1 MNLRAGQD
9 GLVKALTGP
18 VVGLFAAPVLLGAV
32 LTLLDVGPVIELTSA
47 TLAFGAVS
55 VFHTLRARRLNR
67 TLSAPA
73 ETDLNSVDL
82 ASVTTLIATAN
93 VDNGAGQAVGTLIS
107 KMPNLREV
115 HVIVGHSDVAQQAT
129 FVAALGDYARLMG
142 RNLRIGG
149 QPLTIAPLQVTDDDQ
164 VALRRYLGGFVGSE
178 SSWVDITGGTVA
190 MSVAVNRAAAAL
202 GLNVCYTATN
212 MKATPPVFYGVV
224 DLAH

>member
-1 MNLRAGQD
+1 MNIRAGQE
-9 GLVKALTGP
+9 GLVRALTGP

-32 LTLLDVGPVIELTSA
+32 LTLLNVGPVIELASA

-93 VDNGAGQAVGTLIS
+93 VDNGPNQAVGTLIS
-107 KMPNLREV
+107 KLPNLQEV
-115 HVIVGHSDVAQQAT
+115 HVIVGPCDVAQQAA
-129 FVAALGDYARLMG
+129 FVQTLGDYARLMG
-142 RNLRIGG
+142 RPLRIGG
-149 QPLTIAPLQVTDDDQ
+149 QPLTINHLQVTEDDQ
-164 VALRRYLGGFVGSE
+164 AALRRYLRKSVGRE
-178 SSWVDITGGTVA
+178 NTWVDITGGTVA
-190 MSVAVNRAAAAL
+190 MSLAVNRAASAL
-202 GLNVCYTATN
+202 GLNVSYTATDRR
-212 MKATPPVFYGVV
+212 ATPPVFYGVV